1 MKNMMIRLENF
12 YKYKNLFKQLVV
24 RDIKLKYRR
33 SVLGYLWSVLNPL
46 FTMAIMVV
54 VFSNLF
60 RSSDIQN
67 FPLYL
72 ISGQILFNFMTDSTN
87 AAMLSVTGSS
97 GLLKKIYVPKYIFTI
112 SKVTSTLVTMLLS
125 LIALF
130 VVALVTHAPF
140 TSYYLLIVIPI
151 FEMYLF
157 CIGLGLFLAQAAVFF
172 RDVQYIYSVLVTA
185 WMYLTPIFYPAS
197 LLPDSLA
204 FVITRFNPMYFYIA
218 QFREIVI
225 YGRAPGLPL
234 VLYGLIASAL
244 MIIIGACTF
253 RKTQDRFILYI

>member
-1 MKNMMIRLENF
+1 MIRLENF

-112 SKVTSTLVTMLLS
+112 S
-125 LIALF
+125 
-130 VVALVTHAPF
+130 
-140 TSYYLLIVIPI
+140 
-151 FEMYLF
+151 
-157 CIGLGLFLAQAAVFF
+157 
-172 RDVQYIYSVLVTA
+172 
-185 WMYLTPIFYPAS
+185 
-197 LLPDSLA
+197 
-204 FVITRFNPMYFYIA
+204 
-218 QFREIVI
+218 
-225 YGRAPGLPL
+225 
-234 VLYGLIASAL
+234 
-244 MIIIGACTF
+244 
-253 RKTQDRFILYI
+253 